1 MTNHT
6 ESEQQA
12 LARFIVQAIDDE
24 YPTTE
29 LPDLYKVVLKA
40 VQRAQW
46 LDKLGGNA
54 SDAYCLT
61 DHDGTCIS
69 DDPRC
74 MHNSASRQ
82 WLDKLGKNTN
92 EVELQLRGLIKE
104 LRHAAKSD
112 NFTELF
118 VAGAYSN
125 AAQALEKI
133 LEFHKHTV
141 KF

>member
-40 VQRAQW
+40 VQRAHW
-46 LDKLGGNA
+46 LDKLGG
-54 SDAYCLT
+54 
-61 DHDGTCIS
+61 
-69 DDPRC
+69 
-74 MHNSASRQ
+74 
-82 WLDKLGKNTN
+82 NTN

-125 AAQALEKI
+125 AAQALEEI